1 MEELKALGYNIT
13 YSGPLAM
20 VGYKYCIH
28 AHKTVDGVLQG
39 IVAGYGDDE
48 AASVADALN
57 TLRSFK

>member
-1 MEELKALGYNIT
+1 MEELIALGYKIT

-28 AHKTVDGVLQG
+28 ANKKVDGVLQG

-48 AASVADALN
+48 VTAISDAVA
-57 TLRSFK
+57 TLVRFK